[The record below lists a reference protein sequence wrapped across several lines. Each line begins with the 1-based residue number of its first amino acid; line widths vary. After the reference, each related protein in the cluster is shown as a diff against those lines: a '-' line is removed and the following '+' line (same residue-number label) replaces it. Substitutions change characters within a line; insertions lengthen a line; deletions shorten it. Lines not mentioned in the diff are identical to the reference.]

1 MTKTAM
7 FLIGIIVGML
17 LLGIVIIKDGGERE
31 RKYQKAIAS
40 LKPDY
45 GMEKLQLQFLIK
57 EAQEVLEK
65 EEILLQIN
73 NTKRWLKYLKDLLK
87 TIKDRE
93 RDNDGLNRKSS

>member
-45 GMEKLQLQFLIK
+45 GMEKLPLQFLIK
-57 EAQEVLEK
+57 EAQEVLENNYIK
-65 EEILLQIN
+65 ILRTQVNQLVFLLEE
-73 NTKRWLKYLKDLLK
+73 KKDN
-87 TIKDRE
+87 DRE
-93 RDNDGLNRKSS
+93 RGDTFTNK